1 MPQALRLLLHACLG
15 LPSAVEAARTDENG
29 HMMTGHG
36 IPFVR
41 TRFRTIAFHTLL
53 FVSIFVTAA
62 VQATDLPLRGGPG
75 GSPFRREC
83 SGDFVVGIYV
93 RSSDWVDAIGLK
105 CGIFN
110 RTRGNSISRRGTHR
124 ISVEE
129 EGQTKSAFAPR
140 IDLSAV
146 SGSTSRGRRATPL
159 SISLS

>member
-62 VQATDLPLRGGPG
+62 VQATDLPLGAALAGAPSGGNALA
-75 GSPFRREC
+75 
-83 SGDFVVGIYV
+83 I
-93 RSSDWVDAIGLK
+93 SSLEFMFGQAIGS
-105 CGIFN
+105 
-110 RTRGNSISRRGTHR
+110 TR
-124 ISVEE
+124 
-129 EGQTKSAFAPR
+129 SA
-140 IDLSAV
+140 
-146 SGSTSRGRRATPL
+146 
-159 SISLS
+159 